1 MKIRAFNPFVGR
13 RFGACVGSI
22 LVGALAVMPGEA
34 GILYWDV
41 NGADPGSGN
50 AGGTWDGGTPWT
62 SAEDGDAPTVAWT
75 DGEEAVFSAGTDG
88 TGAWTVTIDDT
99 VATPAIRFRNGGSQ
113 ALAGGTLNLTPAGG
127 LVIDSSLAGN
137 GGGNGKLIA
146 SALTGT
152 GPLTLALNGDM
163 SPTGGGS
170 GTHVTFSSEDSDF
183 IGDITVTSGLLDW
196 TNPAAL
202 GAETNKIILNGG
214 GIIDPNRSRTLARD
228 LEIGAAGGLIRLSG
242 GATSTITG
250 AVSGSGTIQRTDG
263 GFLILAGDMS
273 GFSGKFV
280 NHRGFLLLP
289 NGDALGTA
297 TGADALTMGP
307 GSTLVGGTAEGLT
320 SLTFGSATKGI
331 TQAGNVTYNAGADNT
346 MVINS
351 PITGTGNIIKP
362 DNNGILTLNGP
373 ITTTGLI
380 NANGGALNLNG
391 ALNLSG
397 PIEVGGGVVVTIGE
411 AGTIGAEDAGLR
423 GWSSTILIQHSGDL
437 NVQDVQLQEGD
448 GQAVTVNHTSGNLNV
463 ARDFRVGHWG
473 GAESVYNLSAGS
485 LNLPD
490 NVTNPLDEGQA
501 NLFLGIDG
509 SGVLNISGTGV
520 VNTSS
525 LVVNGRGD
533 GTFSMDTLNLTGGRL
548 NIGRWG
554 IRSGGVGNRHQIN
567 LGGGVLAASGASWSS
582 DRNFTFTGI
591 NGDVTI
597 DTVDAVDGETPRNI
611 TITGN
616 ASGEGG
622 FIKTGPGTLVLGG
635 GNSYEGSALVSEGI
649 LVANNALPGTLIVEE
664 TGAIA
669 PGTAALGTS
678 VAELTIGES
687 SDTTTINGRII
698 MDLNGVNEEPGF
710 PINDLLLIPGDVA
723 FGPNSTI
730 LPRFYGGSVSS
741 GNRYEVMRVDG
752 NRTGL
757 PVVDP
762 EIADSVR
769 FTFTVLTGD
778 APFEGDI
785 FLEVS
790 GDAGD
795 LVWTGS
801 ESPVWDTNGAS
812 NWTLD
817 GAPAKFLV
825 TDSVTFDD
833 SGDATQ
839 AIQIVGNVN
848 PAQTT
853 VDATKDYTFTGSGGI
868 SGNGGLRK
876 DGTGT
881 LTLLT
886 ANTYA
891 GAVEIL
897 GGSVVVGDG
906 GTLGTLGGLSTV
918 TIAPESSLVLNRSDA
933 QTITR
938 PITGG
943 GTVLSN
949 GGNFTLNAA
958 NNAVDIVV
966 NSGTFFARGGGWTP
980 SFAGNRTITVN
991 GGAVL
996 DTITHSLG
1004 GLGGAVRPDHIVI
1017 NEDGIWKL
1025 NNEQQLPNT
1034 ALTLTAA
1041 TINGP
1046 GDVRGGGTIATV
1058 AHGTKS
1064 SIINAPLS
1072 TGNGAITFNVADGAV
1087 ATDLLVTGTVVG
1099 GNGITKAGDGTL
1111 LFTGNFSAS
1120 GPMVLNGG
1128 ILAIERDGDL
1138 TLPNTLAG
1146 SGGTLRNDATG
1157 TLRLQAASPA
1167 FGGTVDSNG
1176 KDLFLFGGF
1185 GGSESTLRVS
1195 GGTTLTL
1202 GVPVLDYELGVVAIN
1217 FADGGAE
1224 ALDTETPK
1232 GPLGIKVWNSS
1243 LSPTTGGLPSGTLN
1257 AAVDGDGNPTP
1268 MAFQW
1273 ASAGTWGSGSG
1284 TASEDSKIVNGYLDD
1299 GGGNSVTITGLPFR
1313 GYNVYGILGSDAG
1326 GEYTSRDFNVGG
1338 TWVYGGAAPV
1348 SKPAFGTWGGAGNE
1362 WVQLIPETDT
1372 RGNYWKMENLTAA
1385 ALQIQG
1391 LGGGE
1396 GRGPLAGLIIEGLDL
1411 EPTFGKSVVGGA
1423 IHLTGGGTVTIHVA
1437 GIDDYDVNGPLTAEG
1452 AETVT
1457 KTGARALNLNGESS
1471 FSGQLT
1477 VSEGTLGGN
1486 GELAGPVLVSS
1497 GASINP
1503 GTSVGTLATG
1513 AVTFE
1518 TGSSFV
1524 VELDTTAGTA
1534 DALVVDG
1541 SVTINSGALLELV
1554 GLGTPG
1560 TIAEGTV
1567 FTVIQASGG
1576 VSGSFGNLPAGSEVI
1591 AGGMT
1596 WTVGYTADTVTLT
1609 AGEAAGGYD
1618 AWASQIPDE
1627 NQRGRGDDPDGDGLT
1642 NLQEFLFGSSPVEAG
1657 GSLTSL
1663 QQDGPTLVLR
1673 WLQLEQGAAYRLVES
1688 ATLAE
1693 ASWVDSALPVANDPD
1708 QNALPDGYVRRRAE
1722 VPVTGPARFLRVV
1735 GEEN

>member
-62 SAEDGDAPTVAWT
+62 SAEDGDAPTVAWM

-99 VATPAIRFRNGGSQ
+99 VATPAVRFRNGGSQ

-170 GTHVTFSSEDSDF
+170 GTHVTFSSGDSDF
-183 IGDITVTSGLLDW
+183 VGDITVTSGLLDW

-202 GAETNKIILNGG
+202 GAEGNKIILNGG

-228 LEIGAAGGLIRLSG
+228 LEIGADGGLIRLWGS
-242 GATSTITG
+242 ATSTITG

-263 GFLILAGDMS
+263 GTLILEGDMS

-280 NHRGFLLLP
+280 NHRGALRLP

-307 GSTLVGGTAEGLT
+307 GAALQGGTAAGLA
-320 SLTFGSATKGI
+320 SLTFGSATQGI
-331 TQAGNVTYNAGADNT
+331 TQDGNVTYNPGADNT

-351 PITGTGNIIKP
+351 PITGTGNVLKAN
-362 DNNGILTLNGP
+362 NNGTLTFNQP
-373 ITTTGLI
+373 VSST
-380 NANGGALNLNG
+380 NANLTASGGILNLTQGVTLTTDAALAILRTDNG
-391 ALNLSG
+391 NVMNLSG
-397 PIEVGGGVVVTIGE
+397 EINVRRLQVATGTMNIGPGAEVVTNSIETSNGGGTQSVINQTG
-411 AGTIGAEDAGLR
+411 GTITVTGTN
-423 GWSSTILIQHSGDL
+423 SSNSNQRT
-437 NVQDVQLQEGD
+437 
-448 GQAVTVNHTSGNLNV
+448 NLL
-463 ARDFRVGHWG
+463 GHWG
-473 GAESVYNLSAGS
+473 DGSSSVYNLSGGT
-485 LNLPD
+485 LNTLEAFIGLGWNSPD
-490 NVTNPLDEGQA
+490 TVINQ
-501 NLFLGIDG
+501 
-509 SGVLNISGTGV
+509 SGGV
-520 VNTSS
+520 VNAAGIG
-525 LVVNGRGD
+525 VAGGGD
-533 GTFSMDTLNLTGGRL
+533 NPASYNLTGGTL
-548 NIGRWG
+548 NLGALG
-554 IRSGGVGNRHQIN
+554 INGTASNKQIN
-567 LGGGVLAASGASWSS
+567 LGGGTLGALANWSS
-582 DRNFTFTGI
+582 AQAVVLTGL

-622 FIKTGPGTLVLGG
+622 FIKIGPGTLVLGG

-710 PINDLLLIPGDVA
+710 PINDLLLIPGDVE

-853 VDATKDYTFTGSGGI
+853 VDATKAYTFTGSGGI

-933 QTITR
+933 QSITR

-943 GTVLSN
+943 GTVMSN

-1072 TGNGAITFNVADGAV
+1072 TGNGAIIFNVADGAV

-1146 SGGTLRNDATG
+1146 SGGTLRNDASG
-1157 TLRLQAASPA
+1157 ILRLSGASPA
-1167 FGGTVDSNG
+1167 FGGTVDTNG
-1176 KDLFLFGGF
+1176 KGLFLAGNFGGA
-1185 GGSESTLRVS
+1185 ESTLRAS

-1202 GVPVLDYELGVVAIN
+1202 GTPILDYDLGVVAIN
-1217 FADGGAE
+1217 FANEGAE

-1243 LSPTTGGLPSGTLN
+1243 LNPTSGLLENGTLN

-1268 MAFQW
+1268 VAFQW
-1273 ASAGTWGSGSG
+1273 ASATTWGSGSG
-1284 TASEDSKIVNGYLDD
+1284 VDSEDSKIVNGYLDD

-1348 SKPAFGTWGGAGNE
+1348 SKPAFGTWGAAGNE

-1541 SVTINSGALLELV
+1541 SVTINSGALLKLV